1 MENIQKKKNIMLVPV
16 DFSEISLNALNHAAL
31 VAKHF
36 DNDLVL
42 VNILEDDFLSFVFNF
57 SKNYTKDEL
66 AKEALLHK
74 LNEKATEIKA
84 KYGVDCLTTA
94 KSGKIYKTIIDTA
107 TEYGCDCIIMGTHGA
122 SGVERIIGSNA
133 SRVIS
138 YSTVPVIVVKN
149 DKNPNAYKNIV
160 FPLDLTSESK
170 QKVKWALHLAKAYKS
185 TIHILTYRMNDEFL
199 NNKMMANLNQIKTL
213 LSENGVAYD
222 EKIMD
227 NSDVFASVTLNYAEA
242 IGADLIMIMTQSEDK
257 SIREYII
264 ETYPQQI
271 VNDSGI
277 VPIFCVNPNHETFKS
292 EFII

>member
-16 DFSEISLNALNHAAL
+16 DFSEISLNALNHAVQ

-42 VNILEDDFLSFVFNF
+42 VNILEDDFLSSVFSF
-57 SKNYTKDEL
+57 SKNDTKDEL
-66 AKEALLHK
+66 AKEALLNK
-74 LNEKATEIKA
+74 LNEKAAEIKA
-84 KYGVDCLTTA
+84 KYGVECKTAA

-107 TEYGCDCIIMGTHGA
+107 AEYGCDCIIMGTHGA

-138 YSTVPVIVVKN
+138 YSTVPVIVVKT

-185 TIHILTYRMNDEFL
+185 TIHILTYRMSDEFL
-199 NNKMMANLNQIKTL
+199 NNKMMANLNQIKSL

-227 NSDVFASVTLNYAEA
+227 NNDDFASVTLNYAEA

-271 VNDSGI
+271 VNDSGV

>member
-16 DFSEISLNALNHAAL
+16 DFSEISLNALNHAVQ

-42 VNILEDDFLSFVFNF
+42 VNILEDDFLSSVFSF
-57 SKNYTKDEL
+57 SKNDTKDEL
-66 AKEALLHK
+66 AKEALLNK
-74 LNEKATEIKA
+74 LNEKADEIKA
-84 KYGVDCLTTA
+84 KYGVDCKTAA

-107 TEYGCDCIIMGTHGA
+107 AEYGCDCIIMGTHGA
-122 SGVERIIGSNA
+122 SGVERIMGSNA

-185 TIHILTYRMNDEFL
+185 TIHILTYRMSDEFL

-213 LSENGVAYD
+213 LSDNGVAYD

-227 NSDVFASVTLNYAEA
+227 NNDDFASVTLNYAEA

-257 SIREYII
+257 TIREYII

-271 VNDSGI
+271 VNDSGN